1 MGNPAWKKAE
11 NKILPGKT
19 GWKSV
24 KKYAIIVY
32 RIPGMVLKGRIM
44 LKKKKSPV
52 ILIPLILIFL
62 IIIFTGQAAETN
74 RQYVLDLLYQYSPD
88 GYYIVDTYRDEV
100 ENGTD
105 FMEYFDGS
113 TQALRMDSFNVIVHE
128 ISHGYTGEIA
138 GYSSVYIFISPDESI
153 EVPLTDIFPSRKM
166 AQAFSKNLRTFRFDY
181 IDTGSRD
188 LGTQLQ
194 GVYGLL
200 DEFNAYYL
208 GTKTSYEL
216 LPYYLDQGVNADWGI
231 FFNTVNGTL
240 YGILEFKLYILKY
253 LIFARENY
261 AQIYS
266 GIMANGKFRESFIKA
281 DRNAYLFILD
291 YFSRKRSIYDHI
303 QQFGYTV
310 SETEE
315 AIIFETEDMITGYG
329 NFMDIYNLLANEL
342 SKTIYSDLMKE
353 LNNGGGVPL
362 YPVVDL
368 DKNSGMTLTDADEIT
383 VVQHEHE
390 YIVNAEKDKNADSD
404 KAVTGKNT
412 SGRAKPAEHTSL
424 AGEPPRDRGK
434 TAGFPVKT
442 MSFQDRTGDVENKL
456 VDLTSAEVEFF
467 DGWAVFS
474 VVYAA
479 FPDKIMLNSPDLHNE
494 NLEYSWSVEIDIEGD
509 GTDDYSVSIDWF
521 KPQGSSPFEA
531 PVMEYVQKG
540 VWKIRAD
547 IVELTDIP
555 VEVDKQG
562 NTLIFKLDLTSGP
575 PFSRLSERSKLSFS
589 GYYNNGKHVDWDTLE

>member
-1 MGNPAWKKAE
+1 
-11 NKILPGKT
+11 
-19 GWKSV
+19 
-24 KKYAIIVY
+24 
-32 RIPGMVLKGRIM
+32 
-44 LKKKKSPV
+44 
-52 ILIPLILIFL
+52 
-62 IIIFTGQAAETN
+62 
-74 RQYVLDLLYQYSPD
+74 
-88 GYYIVDTYRDEV
+88 
-100 ENGTD
+100 
-105 FMEYFDGS
+105 MEYFDGS
-113 TQALRMDSFNVIVHE
+113 MEALRMDSFNVIVHE
-128 ISHGYTGEIA
+128 MAHGYTSEIA
-138 GYSSVYIFISPDESI
+138 GYSSVYIFISRDESI

-166 AQAFSKNLRTFRFDY
+166 VRAFPKNLRTFRFDY
-181 IDTGSRD
+181 IDTDSRD
-188 LGTQLQ
+188 LGTQVQ

-216 LPYYLDQGVNADWGI
+216 LPHYLDQGMNAHWGI

-253 LIFARENY
+253 LLFARENY
-261 AQIYS
+261 PEIFS
-266 GIMANGKFRESFIKA
+266 DIMANKKFREAFTKV

-291 YFSRKRSIYDHI
+291 YFSRKRNIYDHI

-315 AIIFETEDMITGYG
+315 AIILETKDMLTGYG

-353 LNNGGGVPL
+353 LNNGRGVPL

-368 DKNSGMTLTDADEIT
+368 DKNILMTMTDADEIT
-383 VVQHEHE
+383 VTQHEHE
-390 YIVNAEKDKNADSD
+390 YIVNAEQED
-404 KAVTGKNT
+404 KADTDGAVSGKNT
-412 SGRAKPAEHTSL
+412 SDRLKPAEPSSL
-424 AGEPPRDRGK
+424 VGESSRDMSSKEKGK

-442 MSFQDRTGDVENKL
+442 MSFQDRTGDVKNLL
-456 VDLTSAEVEFF
+456 VDLTSAEVELSN
-467 DGWAVFS
+467 GSAVFS
-474 VVYAA
+474 VNYAA
-479 FPDKIMLNSPDLHNE
+479 FPDRIMFNSPDLHNE

-521 KPQGSSPFEA
+521 KLQGSKPFEA

-575 PFSRLSERSKLSFS
+575 ELSKLSERSKLSFS

>member
-1 MGNPAWKKAE
+1 
-11 NKILPGKT
+11 
-19 GWKSV
+19 
-24 KKYAIIVY
+24 
-32 RIPGMVLKGRIM
+32 M
-44 LKKKKSPV
+44 LKKKKRNI

-62 IIIFTGQAAETN
+62 LIIFTGQTAELN

-88 GYYIVDTYRDEV
+88 GYYIVDTYRNEV
-100 ENGTD
+100 KNGTD

-113 TQALRMDSFNVIVHE
+113 TEALRMDSFNVIVHE
-128 ISHGYTGEIA
+128 MAHGYTGEIA
-138 GYSSVYIFISPDESI
+138 GYSSVYIFISPVESI
-153 EVPLTDIFPSRKM
+153 EVPLTDIFPSSKM
-166 AQAFSKNLRTFRFDY
+166 VRAFPKNLRTFRFDY
-181 IDTGSRD
+181 IDTDSRE
-188 LGTQLQ
+188 LGTQVQ

-200 DEFNAYYL
+200 DEFNAYFL

-216 LPYYLDQGVNADWGI
+216 LPYYLDQGVNTDWGI

-261 AQIYS
+261 PQIYS
-266 GIMANGKFRESFIKA
+266 RLMANRKFREAFIKA

-303 QQFGYTV
+303 QKSGSTV

-315 AIIFETEDMITGYG
+315 ALIFETEDMITGYG

-353 LNNGGGVPL
+353 LNNGRGVPL

-368 DKNSGMTLTDADEIT
+368 DKNSGITITDADEIT
-383 VVQHEHE
+383 VTQREHE
-390 YIVNAEKDKNADSD
+390 YIMNGEQDKNGDRDS
-404 KAVTGKNT
+404 AVSGKNT
-412 SGRAKPAEHTSL
+412 SDRVKPAEPTSL
-424 AGEPPRDRGK
+424 IGESSRDNVK
-434 TAGFPVKT
+434 TADFPVKT
-442 MSFQDRTGDVENKL
+442 MSFQDRKGDVKNRL
-456 VDLTSAEVEFF
+456 VDLTSAEAEFF
-467 DGWAVFS
+467 DGLAVFS
-474 VVYAA
+474 VDYAA
-479 FPDKIMLNSPDLHNE
+479 FPDKIMFNSPDLNNE
-494 NLEYSWSVEIDIEGD
+494 SLEYSWSVEIHIEGD

-521 KPQGSSPFEA
+521 KSQGSKPFEA

-555 VEVDKQG
+555 VEIDKQG
-562 NTLIFKLDLTSGP
+562 NTLIFKLDLSSGP
-575 PFSRLSERSKLSFS
+575 PLSKLSEKSKLSFS
-589 GYYNNGKHVDWDTLE
+589 GYYNNGKSVDWDTLE